1 MVVRGKNE
9 WLLEVTKPSLSD
21 PFFYRIGLKWDFY
34 KIGLKRGFFL
44 DLDIPGFDNE
54 GNILSL
60 CIT

>member
-1 MVVRGKNE
+1 MVVRGNQ
-9 WLLEVTKPSLSD
+9 TKLVRSI
-21 PFFYRIGLKWDFY
+21 FFYRIGLKWDFY